1 MKFQKRDRILVVC
14 VKPEHQNFKK
24 ILYHLLVYF
33 PLSISKKPIH
43 NPIPISWNSMF
54 MHNALYSHT
63 KTKIENSMKSPK
75 LANSNKAKGK
85 PIRKQIQTWIKTKW
99 RSKMKEKIWEKK
111 NLCFGSLLFGC
122 HRSNSNPTTNEL
134 IYKIKALKL
143 NFHLSLKIR
152 QLRKDQENHVIA

>member
-1 MKFQKRDRILVVC
+1 MC
-14 VKPEHQNFKK
+14 VELEHQNLKK

-33 PLSISKKPIH
+33 PLSISKKPTH

-63 KTKIENSMKSPK
+63 KTKIENSMKSAK

-85 PIRKQIQTWIKTKW
+85 PIRKQKQTWIKTKW
-99 RSKMKEKIWEKK
+99 TKK
-111 NLCFGSLLFGC
+111 SEIKKSLFLFSLLFGC

-152 QLRKDQENHVIA
+152 QLHKDQENHVIV